1 MTEQHS
7 WKQEED
13 KEGIAMKFENKVA
26 IITGSTRGIGRAIA
40 ELFAKEGAKVIVV
53 GTKEELGESCV
64 NAIKAA
70 GGEAIFCKTDV
81 TSDESL
87 DNLVKTA
94 LDTYGKIDI
103 LVNNAGVGGTT
114 ANMDQIT
121 MDEWNTVL
129 ATNLTAPF
137 VLCKKIIP
145 IMEKQGAG
153 TIVNVASMAATAA
166 GRGGLAYTS
175 AKHGLLGLTRQMSLD
190 HGRTGVRIN
199 AVLPGPIATDMIARV
214 LAIPQHPVTMK
225 IGMSPAKR
233 PGEPIEVAQAIA
245 FLASDE
251 ASFIHG
257 AALAVDGGYTIF

>member
-26 IITGSTRGIGRAIA
+26 IITGSTRGIGRATA

-94 LDTYGKIDI
+94 LDTYGKIEI
-103 LVNNAGVGGTT
+103 
-114 ANMDQIT
+114 
-121 MDEWNTVL
+121 
-129 ATNLTAPF
+129 
-137 VLCKKIIP
+137 
-145 IMEKQGAG
+145 
-153 TIVNVASMAATAA
+153 
-166 GRGGLAYTS
+166 GRA
-175 AKHGLLGLTRQMSLD
+175 H
-190 HGRTGVRIN
+190 V
-199 AVLPGPIATDMIARV
+199 
-214 LAIPQHPVTMK
+214 
-225 IGMSPAKR
+225 
-233 PGEPIEVAQAIA
+233 
-245 FLASDE
+245 
-251 ASFIHG
+251 
-257 AALAVDGGYTIF
+257 

>member
-1 MTEQHS
+1 
-7 WKQEED
+7 
-13 KEGIAMKFENKVA
+13 
-26 IITGSTRGIGRAIA
+26 
-40 ELFAKEGAKVIVV
+40 
-53 GTKEELGESCV
+53 
-64 NAIKAA
+64 
-70 GGEAIFCKTDV
+70 
-81 TSDESL
+81 
-87 DNLVKTA
+87 
-94 LDTYGKIDI
+94 
-103 LVNNAGVGGTT
+103 
-114 ANMDQIT
+114 
-121 MDEWNTVL
+121 
-129 ATNLTAPF
+129 
-137 VLCKKIIP
+137 
-145 IMEKQGAG
+145 MEKQGAG

-233 PGEPIEVAQAIA
+233 PGEQAIA

>member
-26 IITGSTRGIGRAIA
+26 IITGSTRGIGRATA

-64 NAIKAA
+64 NEIKAA

-94 LDTYGKIDI
+94 LDAYGKIDI

-137 VLCKKIIP
+137 VLCKKLI
-145 IMEKQGAG
+145 
-153 TIVNVASMAATAA
+153 
-166 GRGGLAYTS
+166 L
-175 AKHGLLGLTRQMSLD
+175 SL
-190 HGRTGVRIN
+190 
-199 AVLPGPIATDMIARV
+199 
-214 LAIPQHPVTMK
+214 
-225 IGMSPAKR
+225 
-233 PGEPIEVAQAIA
+233 
-245 FLASDE
+245 
-251 ASFIHG
+251 IH
-257 AALAVDGGYTIF
+257 I